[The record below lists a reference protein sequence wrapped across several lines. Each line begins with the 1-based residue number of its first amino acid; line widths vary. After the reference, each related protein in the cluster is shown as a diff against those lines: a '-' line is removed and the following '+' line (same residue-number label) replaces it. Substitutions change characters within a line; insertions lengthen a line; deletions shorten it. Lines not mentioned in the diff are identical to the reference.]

1 MSRGRKLLRFG
12 AVSIIILSLVSGVA
26 YASLSNLVGNIQ
38 IIDIDD
44 QLGDNRPTAKPGPDG
59 GAPINIVVLGSDTRD
74 GQGKNYGGSS
84 YLGSNR
90 SDTTILVHISGDRE
104 WASAVSIPRDTMVD
118 MPDCKKSDGSIS
130 KGYHGLWNEAMQR
143 GGPGCVIKTLEQ
155 ITQIRIDH
163 FIVVDF
169 KGFKSVVNAVGGV
182 EVCLTEA
189 VNDKKSKLV
198 LPKGLS
204 TIDGETALAFVRARK
219 TLGDGSDT
227 SRIRRQQDFLAS
239 LTRKVTSAGVL
250 LNPIKL
256 TGVLSAVTESLATNK
271 ELGSLDGL
279 KNLAFEM
286 QNLRPSN
293 IRFITAPSG
302 PDPDNQYR
310 VVFTSKAQELWTAI
324 INDKQWPAP
333 PDKGW
338 DGKYLTG
345 QPDDIDLELLNATDT
360 AGLAKV
366 KQELFED
373 LDYKVVNRDNATAA
387 FGEKTSVWAT
397 KKFANKARTVAK
409 ALGLSEVKLLKKAT
423 TAEIVV
429 VIGKDFKDPVEVRV
443 KTKPKSSLYGPEGG
457 RAADETDCS
466 PA

>member
-1 MSRGRKLLRFG
+1 M
-12 AVSIIILSLVSGVA
+12 A
-26 YASLSNLVGNIQ
+26 YASLSKIVGDIHT
-38 IIDIDD
+38 IDIDD
-44 QLGDNRPTAKPGPDG
+44 QLGDNRPTAAPAPAD
-59 GAPINIVVLGSDTRD
+59 GAPINIVLLGSDTRD
-74 GQGKNYGGSS
+74 GQGNKYGGSS

-90 SDTTILVHISGDRE
+90 SDTTILVHVSGDRE
-104 WASAVSIPRDTMVD
+104 WATAVSIPRDTMID

-143 GGPGCVIKTLEQ
+143 GGPGCVIKTIEQ
-155 ITQIRIDH
+155 ITRIRIDH
-163 FIVVDF
+163 FVVVDF

-189 VNDKKSKLV
+189 VNDKKSHLV
-198 LPKGLS
+198 LPKGIS
-204 TIDGETALAFVRARK
+204 TINGETALAFVRARK

-256 TGVLSAVTESLATNK
+256 TGVLTAVTDSLTTNK
-271 ELGSLDGL
+271 ELGSISGL
-279 KNLAFEM
+279 TDLAFKM
-286 QNLRPSN
+286 QDLRPSN
-293 IRFITAPSG
+293 IRFITAPSS
-302 PDPDNQYR
+302 PDPADRNR
-310 VVFTSKAQELWTAI
+310 VIFTEKAQELWTSI

-345 QPDDIDLELLNATDT
+345 NPEDIDLELLNATET
-360 AGLAKV
+360 VGLAKV
-366 KQELFED
+366 KQPLFAD
-373 LDYKVVNRDNATAA
+373 LGYTVVNRDNATAA

-443 KTKPKSSLYGPEGG
+443 KTKPQSSMYGPSEG

>member
-12 AVSIIILSLVSGVA
+12 AVTIVILSLVSGVA
-26 YASLSNLVGNIQ
+26 YASLANLVDNIK

-44 QLGDNRPTAKPGPDG
+44 DLGNRPTAPTAPAD
-59 GAPINIVVLGSDTRD
+59 GAPINIVVMGSDTRD
-74 GQGKNYGGSS
+74 GQGDNYGGSS
-84 YLGSNR
+84 YAGSNR
-90 SDTTILVHISGDRE
+90 SDTTLLIHVSGDRE
-104 WASAVSIPRDTMVD
+104 WATAVSIPRDTMID
-118 MPDCKKSDGSIS
+118 MPDCNKADGTIS
-130 KGYHGLWNEAMQR
+130 KGYHGLWNETMQR
-143 GGPGCVIKTLEQ
+143 GGPACVIKTLEQ
-155 ITQIRIDH
+155 ITGIRTDH
-163 FIVVDF
+163 FVVVDF

-250 LNPIKL
+250 LNPVKL
-256 TGVLSAVTESLATNK
+256 LGVLSSVTESLTTNR
-271 ELGSLDGL
+271 ELGSIQGL
-279 KNLAFEM
+279 QDLAFKM
-286 QNLRPSN
+286 QDLRPSN

-302 PDPDNQYR
+302 PDPADKYR
-310 VVFTSKAQELWTAI
+310 VVFIDKAKELWTSI

-345 QPDDIDLELLNATDT
+345 NPEDIDVQLLNATET
-360 AGLAKV
+360 KGLAKE
-366 KQELFED
+366 KQALLAD
-373 LDYKVVNRDNATAA
+373 LGYGVVNRDNATPE
-387 FGEKTSVWAT
+387 FGTKTAVWAT
-397 KKFANKARTVAK
+397 AKFANKARTVAK
-409 ALGLSEVKLLKKAT
+409 ALGLGEVKLLKKALK
-423 TAEIVV
+423 AEIVI
-429 VIGKDFKDPVEVRV
+429 VIGTGWKDPVEVRV
-443 KTKPKSSLYGPEGG
+443 KTKPTSSLYGPSEG